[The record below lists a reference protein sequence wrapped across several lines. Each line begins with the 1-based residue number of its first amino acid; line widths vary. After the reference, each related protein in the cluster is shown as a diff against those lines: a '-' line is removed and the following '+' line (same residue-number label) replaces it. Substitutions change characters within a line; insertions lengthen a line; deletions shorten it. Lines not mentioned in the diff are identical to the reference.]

1 MDGTPADHEPPLRP
15 AWEDTPDETD
25 VFPVPAHGS
34 LSGETDPAIL
44 LGPLAD
50 ATEALAR
57 LDAGAAAAPEAVCD
71 GLVARMA
78 LTEAAGWLA
87 QVQAWVHPLD
97 LALRALSLTG
107 PAALVAVGAGRDA
120 MPQTFADTVAA
131 EWDAVP
137 LDAMAD
143 ADRVLAEALA
153 LARLLRRLAGTRGRR
168 LLADVGAAADAL
180 APFGGGALDPGRFE
194 AWRAACAVPAAPPR
208 RRFAGR
214 REGVRPPMPPLLVAA
229 QAAQTWMEHGI
240 TETAIAPAALLA
252 AAGIAARSGVVR
264 TVFLPVWAA
273 WPAVGAGERDAL
285 PGLRSDVADRLL
297 GRGMPVTWP
306 IAFLHLVA
314 EGARTGQRALDRLLV
329 AAGKGRDL
337 TASCDRRSRLPDA
350 VDALLRA
357 PVLTP
362 KALAARLRI
371 APQTGTALLR
381 ELAAAGLV
389 REVTGRGSF
398 RAFALA

>member
-1 MDGTPADHEPPLRP
+1 
-15 AWEDTPDETD
+15 
-25 VFPVPAHGS
+25 
-34 LSGETDPAIL
+34 
-44 LGPLAD
+44 
-50 ATEALAR
+50 
-57 LDAGAAAAPEAVCD
+57 
-71 GLVARMA
+71 
-78 LTEAAGWLA
+78 
-87 QVQAWVHPLD
+87 
-97 LALRALSLTG
+97 
-107 PAALVAVGAGRDA
+107 
-120 MPQTFADTVAA
+120 MPQTFADTAA
-131 EWDAVP
+131 ADWDAVP

-153 LARLLRRLAGTRGRR
+153 LARLLCRLAGARGKH
-168 LLADVGAAADAL
+168 LFASAVATAEAL
-180 APFGGGALDPGRFE
+180 APFGGGALDPDRFE
-194 AWRAACAVPAAPPR
+194 AWRAAHAVPAPSR
-208 RRFAGR
+208 RQFTR
-214 REGVRPPMPPLLVAA
+214 RGEGARPPMPPLLVAA
-229 QAAQTWMEHGI
+229 QAAQAWMEHAI

-285 PGLRSDVADRLL
+285 PGLRSDAADRLL
-297 GRGMPVTWP
+297 GRGMAVTWP
-306 IAFLHLVA
+306 AAFLHLVA

-337 TASCDRRSRLPDA
+337 TAPCDRRSRLPDA

>member
-25 VFPVPAHGS
+25 VSPVPARGG
-34 LSGETDPAIL
+34 LPGDTDPVSL

-50 ATEALAR
+50 ATEALTR
-57 LDAGAAAAPEAVCD
+57 LDAGAAAAPEAVRD

-87 QVQAWVHPLD
+87 QAQAWVHPLD

-107 PAALVAVGAGRDA
+107 PAALVVVGAGRDA
-120 MPQTFADTVAA
+120 MPQTFADTVATD
-131 EWDAVP
+131 WDAFP

-153 LARLLRRLAGTRGRR
+153 LARLLRRVAGARGKN
-168 LLADVGAAADAL
+168 LFAGAVAAAEAL
-180 APFGGGALDPGRFE
+180 APFGGGPLDPDRFE
-194 AWRAACAVPAAPPR
+194 VWRTAHAVPAPPR
-208 RRFAGR
+208 RRFAR
-214 REGVRPPMPPLLVAA
+214 RGEGGGPPMPSLLVAA
-229 QAAQTWMEHGI
+229 QAAQAWMEHGI
-240 TETAIAPAALLA
+240 TETTIAPAALLA

-285 PGLRSDVADRLL
+285 PGLRSDAADRLL
-297 GRGMPVTWP
+297 ARGMPVTWP
-306 IAFLHLVA
+306 VAFLHLVA
-314 EGARTGQRALDRLLV
+314 EGARTGQRTLDRLLA
-329 AAGKGRDL
+329 AAGRGRDL
-337 TASCDRRSRLPDA
+337 TAPCDRRSRLPDA

-362 KALAARLRI
+362 KALAARLRV